1 MQVNISGHQLDVTDA
16 LRDYVGEKL
25 GRLER
30 HFDRITNVQVTMTVE
45 KLKQKIEATLHI
57 AGGEVVANAEHEDM
71 YAAVDELMDKLDRQV
86 VKHKDRLQNHHHA
99 SPKRLM

>member
-16 LRDYVGEKL
+16 LRAYIDEKL

-30 HFDRITNVQVTMTVE
+30 HFDKITNVQVTMEVE

-57 AGGEVVANAEHEDM
+57 AGGEVVANAVHEDM
-71 YAAVDELMDKLDRQV
+71 YAAIDLLTDKLDRQLI
-86 VKHKDRLQNHHHA
+86 KHKEKQLDRQQGALA
-99 SPKRLM
+99 R

>member
-16 LRDYVGEKL
+16 LRDYIAEKL

-30 HFDRITNVQVTMTVE
+30 HFDKITNVQVILEVE

-57 AGGEVVANAEHEDM
+57 AGGEVVANAEHDDM
-71 YAAVDELMDKLDRQV
+71 YAAIDLLTDKLDRQLI
-86 VKHKDRLQNHHHA
+86 KYKEKQLDRQQGA
-99 SPKRLM
+99 MAR

>member
-1 MQVNISGHQLDVTDA
+1 M
-16 LRDYVGEKL
+16 
-25 GRLER
+25 
-30 HFDRITNVQVTMTVE
+30 F
-45 KLKQKIEATLHI
+45 
-57 AGGEVVANAEHEDM
+57 AESAHHDM